1 MYLGRIRS
9 VRVISRD
16 DRARIAT
23 CSLRTPTDRFKANY
37 SVDIYIF
44 HAFYRAGVVKN
55 YEEFWMN
62 VESPILIAD
71 VPSEDTEFLSEV
83 KYNCKLIQSVV
94 DMM

>member
-1 MYLGRIRS
+1 M
-9 VRVISRD
+9 
-16 DRARIAT
+16 
-23 CSLRTPTDRFKANY
+23 
-37 SVDIYIF
+37 
-44 HAFYRAGVVKN
+44 KN

-83 KYNCKLIQSVV
+83 KYKCKQIQSVV